1 MIQVKDIVKSFD
13 GNVVLNHIS
22 ADFHDGEVN
31 MIIGQSGSGKTVL
44 MKSMIGLHPI
54 DEGQIIYKTRLP
66 QAPSRAPHDAYGL
79 MGTPRERGMSSPLGK
94 EQDLAKMSEKEVRM
108 LHREVGMLFQ
118 GSALFDSM
126 TVQENV
132 LFPLEMF
139 SQMSH
144 DEMVERARFCLTR
157 VNMPERAFALMPSE
171 ISGGMQKRV
180 AIARAIALNPKYLF
194 CDEPNSGLDPKTSL
208 IIDALIQDITKEYGI
223 CTVVNSH
230 DMNSIM
236 EIGDNIVFLKN
247 GVKEWQGSRHDIFHA
262 DNEALNDFVFAS
274 NLFKKVKEAAVADNM

>member
-1 MIQVKDIVKSFD
+1 MIQVKDVVKSFD
-13 GNVVLNHIS
+13 GNVVLNHVS
-22 ADFHDGEVN
+22 ADFEDGKVN

-44 MKSMIGLHPI
+44 MKSMIGLHTI
-54 DEGQIIYKTRLP
+54 DSGEIVFDIKGGRKQN
-66 QAPSRAPHDAYGL
+66 
-79 MGTPRERGMSSPLGK
+79 
-94 EQDLAKMSEKEVRM
+94 LATMTEKEVRM

-132 LFPLEMF
+132 MYPLEMF
-139 SQMSH
+139 SDMTH
-144 DEMVERARFCLTR
+144 EEMVARAQFCLER
-157 VNMPERAFALMPSE
+157 VNMPERAFSLMPSE

-208 IIDALIQDITKEYGI
+208 VIDQLIQDITQEYGI
-223 CTVVNSH
+223 CTIVNSH

-236 EIGDNIVFLKN
+236 EIGDNIVFLRN
-247 GVKEWQGSRHDIFHA
+247 GVKEWQGSKHYNFHT
-262 DNEALNDFVFAS
+262 DT
-274 NLFKKVKEAAVADNM
+274 

>member
-1 MIQVKDIVKSFD
+1 MIQVKDVVKSFD
-13 GNVVLNHIS
+13 GNVVLNHVS
-22 ADFHDGEVN
+22 ADFEDGKVN

-44 MKSMIGLHPI
+44 MKSMIGLHTI
-54 DEGQIIYKTRLP
+54 DSGEIVFDIKGGRKQN
-66 QAPSRAPHDAYGL
+66 
-79 MGTPRERGMSSPLGK
+79 
-94 EQDLAKMSEKEVRM
+94 LATLAEKEVRM

-132 LFPLEMF
+132 MYPLEMF
-139 SQMSH
+139 SDMTH
-144 DEMVERARFCLTR
+144 EEMVARAQFCLER
-157 VNMPERAFALMPSE
+157 VNMPERAFSLMPSE

-208 IIDALIQDITKEYGI
+208 VIDQLIQDITQEYGI
-223 CTVVNSH
+223 CTIVNSH

-236 EIGDNIVFLKN
+236 EIGDNIVFLRN
-247 GVKEWQGSRHDIFHA
+247 GVKEWQGSRHDIFHS

-274 NLFKKVKEAAVADNM
+274 ELFKKVKSANNLV